1 MPTPRGE
8 GKRALFADWLAGSDE
23 KEGAAEIRRRR
34 GAVAERR
41 VVASKRTRCK
51 INARHKFAPRLYKSK
66 PRTALLK
73 NPSTGCTRFPRCGCD
88 ACGINNEINI
98 TRLPQSRLHPLLM
111 PTLYVHTRV
120 YREKERERERERERN
135 ENVNLRARVLPR
147 IYEDRLDLPISKTA
161 VQEFRLILIR
171 RYFIVYTLYHSAIRS
186 SSPGLRCKRNMIQ
199 PALNK
204 SFSNGSQNRFHML
217 KPLRFFSSRE
227 KCLQNYY
234 IVNREQ
240 TGLENF

>member
-120 YREKERERERERERN
+120 YREKEREREREREKR
-135 ENVNLRARVLPR
+135 ERESTCACLAKNL
-147 IYEDRLDLPISKTA
+147 
-161 VQEFRLILIR
+161 
-171 RYFIVYTLYHSAIRS
+171 
-186 SSPGLRCKRNMIQ
+186 
-199 PALNK
+199 
-204 SFSNGSQNRFHML
+204 
-217 KPLRFFSSRE
+217 
-227 KCLQNYY
+227 
-234 IVNREQ
+234 
-240 TGLENF
+240 